1 MSYRIKVPPRTLP
14 VDEAHLVS
22 GLEHWV
28 LGGLQRYRW
37 SIIVGFI
44 LLLLTAGGIWGV
56 LWYDAEN
63 ASKAQEIEREAT
75 LHLFTRP
82 GNDPQKAAANVNE
95 AIALYKKV
103 VEEYP
108 RTPTAPLAQFSLG
121 NAFLQANNLD
131 SAIESYKRF
140 ISTYGSNISLLG
152 LVHQKLGYAY
162 LLKGDIDQAAKTYS
176 SILEIPGAMNRDY
189 AIFELARLEEN
200 RSKPDA
206 ALKHYQDLI
215 KTYPDSPLTSEAAVR
230 VKVLEA
236 KKTSEPATTAT
247 EIPISPAPSKP

>member
-28 LGGLQRYRW
+28 LGLQRYRW
-37 SIIVGFI
+37 SIVVGFI
-44 LLLLTAGGIWGV
+44 LLLLTSGGIWGV
-56 LWYDAEN
+56 FWYDAQN
-63 ASKAQEIEREAT
+63 ASKAQELEREAT
-75 LHLFTRP
+75 LHLFARP
-82 GNDPQKAAANVNE
+82 SNDPQKAAANVNE
-95 AIALYKKV
+95 AIALYKRV

-131 SAIESYKRF
+131 SAIESYKQF

-176 SILEIPGAMNRDY
+176 AILAIPGTMNRDY
-189 AIFELARLEEN
+189 AMFELARLEEN
-200 RSKPDA
+200 RSRPDE

-236 KKTSEPATTAT
+236 KKTSEPEATTVVPNPT
-247 EIPISPAPSKP
+247 APSKP

>member
-28 LGGLQRYRW
+28 LGLQRYRW

-44 LLLLTAGGIWGV
+44 LLLVTAGGIWGV
-56 LWYDAEN
+56 FWYDAQN
-63 ASKAQEIEREAT
+63 ASKAQELEREAT

-95 AIALYKKV
+95 AIAIYKKV
-103 VEEYP
+103 LEEYP

-121 NAFLQANNLD
+121 NAFLQVNNLD
-131 SAIESYKRF
+131 SAIDSYKRF
-140 ISTYGSNISLLG
+140 ISTYGSNSSLLG

-162 LLKGDIDQAAKTYS
+162 LLKGDVDQAAKTYS
-176 SILEIPGAMNRDY
+176 AILEIAGSMNRDY
-189 AIFELARLEEN
+189 ALFELARLEEN
-200 RSKPDA
+200 RSRPDD

-236 KKTSEPATTAT
+236 KKTSEPAATTA
-247 EIPISPAPSKP
+247 APTSLAPTKP

>member
-28 LGGLQRYRW
+28 LGLKHYRW

-44 LLLLTAGGIWGV
+44 LLLLTVGGIWGIF
-56 LWYDAEN
+56 WYESQN
-63 ASKAQEIEREAT
+63 ASKAQELEREAT

-82 GNDPQKAAANVNE
+82 GNDPKKAEANLNE
-95 AIALYKKV
+95 AIALYKRV
-103 VEEYP
+103 LEEYP

-121 NAFLQANNLD
+121 NAFLQSNNLD

-140 ISTYGSNISLLG
+140 ISMYGSNVSLLG
-152 LVHQKLGYAY
+152 LVHQKLGYTY
-162 LLKGDIDQAAKTYS
+162 LLKGDVDQAAKTYS
-176 SILEIPGAMNRDY
+176 AILEIPGALNRDY

-200 RSKPDA
+200 RSKPDE

-236 KKTSEPATTAT
+236 KKASEPSTTTAA
-247 EIPISPAPSKP
+247 PNLSAPSKP

>member
-14 VDEAHLVS
+14 VDEAHMVS

-28 LGGLQRYRW
+28 LGLQRYRW
-37 SIIVGFI
+37 SIIVGFL

-56 LWYDAEN
+56 FWYDAEN

-82 GNDPQKAAANVNE
+82 GNDPQKGAANVNE

-108 RTPTAPLAQFSLG
+108 KTPTAPLAQFSLG

-131 SAIESYKRF
+131 SAIESYKQF
-140 ISTYGSNISLLG
+140 VSTYGSNISLLG

-189 AIFELARLEEN
+189 ALFELARLEEN

-206 ALKHYQDLI
+206 ALKYYQDLI

-236 KKTSEPATTAT
+236 KKTSDPALT
-247 EIPISPAPSKP
+247 SAPSNP

>member
-28 LGGLQRYRW
+28 LGLQRYRW

-56 LWYDAEN
+56 FWHDAEN

-131 SAIESYKRF
+131 SAIDSYKQF

-189 AIFELARLEEN
+189 ALFELARLEEN

-247 EIPISPAPSKP
+247 EVTISPAPSKP

>member
-28 LGGLQRYRW
+28 LGLQRYRW

-131 SAIESYKRF
+131 SAIDSYKRF

-189 AIFELARLEEN
+189 ALFELARLEEN

-247 EIPISPAPSKP
+247 EVPNSTAPSKP

>member
-28 LGGLQRYRW
+28 LGLRRYRW
-37 SIIVGFI
+37 SIVVGFI
-44 LLLLTAGGIWGV
+44 LLLLMAGGIWAV
-56 LWYDAEN
+56 FWYDAQN
-63 ASKAQEIEREAT
+63 ASKAQELEREAT

-82 GNDPQKAAANVNE
+82 SNDPKKAAANLNE
-95 AIALYKKV
+95 AIALYKRV
-103 VEEYP
+103 LEEYP

-121 NAFLQANNLD
+121 NAFLQGKDLD

-162 LLKGDIDQAAKTYS
+162 LLKGDFDQAAKTYS
-176 SILEIPGAMNRDY
+176 AILDIPGAMNRDY
-189 AIFELARLEEN
+189 ALFELARLEEN
-200 RSKPDA
+200 RSRPDD

-236 KKTSEPATTAT
+236 KKTSEPAAT
-247 EIPISPAPSKP
+247 QAAPNPAAPSKP

>member
-28 LGGLQRYRW
+28 LGLQRYRW

-44 LLLLTAGGIWGV
+44 LVLVTAGGIWGV
-56 LWYDAEN
+56 FWYDAEN

-131 SAIESYKRF
+131 SAIESYKQF

-189 AIFELARLEEN
+189 ALFELARLEEN

-206 ALKHYQDLI
+206 ALKYYQDLI

-236 KKTSEPATTAT
+236 KKTSEPPTTAT
-247 EIPISPAPSKP
+247 EVPNSTAPSKP

>member
-28 LGGLQRYRW
+28 LGLKHYRW

-44 LLLLTAGGIWGV
+44 LLLLTAGGIWAV
-56 LWYDAEN
+56 FWYDAQN
-63 ASKAQEIEREAT
+63 ASKAQELEREAT

-82 GNDPQKAAANVNE
+82 GNDPKKVEANLNE
-95 AIALYKKV
+95 AIALYKRV
-103 VEEYP
+103 LDEYP

-121 NAFLQANNLD
+121 NAFLQSNNLD
-131 SAIESYKRF
+131 SAIESYKQF
-140 ISTYGSNISLLG
+140 ISKYGSNVSLLG
-152 LVHQKLGYAY
+152 LVHQKLGYTY
-162 LLKGDIDQAAKTYS
+162 LLKGDVDQAAKTYS
-176 SILEIPGAMNRDY
+176 TILEIPGALNRDY

-200 RSKPDA
+200 RSRPDE
-206 ALKHYQDLI
+206 ALKRYQDLI

-236 KKTSEPATTAT
+236 KKTSEPAPTTAV
-247 EIPISPAPSKP
+247 PNPSAPSKP

>member
-28 LGGLQRYRW
+28 LGLQRYRW

-56 LWYDAEN
+56 FWYDAEN

-152 LVHQKLGYAY
+152 LVHQKLGYTY

-176 SILEIPGAMNRDY
+176 AILEIPGAMNRDY
-189 AIFELARLEEN
+189 AMFELARLEEN
-200 RSKPDA
+200 RSKPDV
-206 ALKHYQDLI
+206 ALKYYQDLI

-236 KKTSEPATTAT
+236 KNTSESPPTTT
-247 EIPISPAPSKP
+247 EVPDSTPSKP